1 MKEPSNPVTMNR
13 PTDTTPPEYGLPGSP
28 VPSSATEG
36 TGAGTSRPEA
46 ESAAE
51 ERTRTV
57 AHGSRPPLTPLPP
70 SVRWVRVGDLLPQ
83 VTAAASGR
91 GINLQ
96 TELASRVWQGSLDA
110 LRAAGRTAA
119 SLPQQKLFSTLARL
133 GHSTTPRAQGRG
145 IR

>member
-1 MKEPSNPVTMNR
+1 MKEPSNPLTMNR

-28 VPSSATEG
+28 APSSATEG

-46 ESAAE
+46 EIAAE
-51 ERTRTV
+51 ERARART
-57 AHGSRPPLTPLPP
+57 HGSRPPFTPLPP
-70 SVRWVRVGDLLPQ
+70 SVRWVRVGDLLPD
-83 VTAAASGR
+83 VTAAAGGR

-96 TELASRVWQGSLDA
+96 TELASRVRQGSLDA

-119 SLPQQKLFSTLARL
+119 ALPQQKPFSTLARL
-133 GHSTTPRAQGRG
+133 GHPATPRVQGWG